1 MEMRWLVLLGLFL
14 SAGAASL
21 GCDDDE
27 AVDCPVE
34 CSDDGFG
41 LSCESGLIWGEAHCN
56 NFPQQGVSE
65 CSGDL
70 TYVDT
75 NNTYHC
81 EWTSR
86 PGGVDASCDGHG
98 SCAYP

>member
-1 MEMRWLVLLGLFL
+1 
-14 SAGAASL
+14 
-21 GCDDDE
+21 
-27 AVDCPVE
+27 
-34 CSDDGFG
+34 
-41 LSCESGLIWGEAHCN
+41 
-56 NFPQQGVSE
+56 VSE